1 MTNKNNDVRPDEG
14 NEECPDDDG
23 VVPEN
28 QSIAT
33 TAMVCNTNQA
43 AAITKINNIIKVIRI
58 KMITNLF
65 ITLNLQKI
73 LHLYRV
79 AHIANRKRFLEKKRL
94 GNNIRDRAT
103 VINFIHSWM
112 DTMFKQQFRRKR
124 ADFWVLHNT
133 IMDHKVQNGYNKE
146 RQC

>member
-1 MTNKNNDVRPDEG
+1 MTNKNNDVHPDEG

-58 KMITNLF
+58 EMITNLF
-65 ITLNLQKI
+65 IALNLQKEFAPVLSSTHCPQEKI
-73 LHLYRV
+73 LG
-79 AHIANRKRFLEKKRL
+79 KET
-94 GNNIRDRAT
+94 IR
-103 VINFIHSWM
+103 
-112 DTMFKQQFRRKR
+112 
-124 ADFWVLHNT
+124 
-133 IMDHKVQNGYNKE
+133 
-146 RQC
+146 